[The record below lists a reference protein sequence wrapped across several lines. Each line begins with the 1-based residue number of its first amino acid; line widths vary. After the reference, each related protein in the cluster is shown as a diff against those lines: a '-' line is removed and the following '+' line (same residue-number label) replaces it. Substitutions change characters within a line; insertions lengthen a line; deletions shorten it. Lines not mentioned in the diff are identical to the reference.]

1 MIELY
6 KNRSETPLEAIT
18 RLRKERPELESE
30 TLSYAGRL
38 DPMAEGILPILVGS
52 EENKN
57 RADFLKKDKE
67 YKVEFLLGCSTDTG
81 DVLGIIT
88 NTKFD
93 IKSEKEIKEAIE
105 SLKQITE
112 QTYPWYS
119 SKTVAGIPL
128 FEYARNKDF
137 SIERPRKDI
146 TIYSVSEIIIKSADS
161 RTIFDDIT
169 RDIRLVQGDFRQIE
183 SLRSLYDAFR
193 EVPEELQII
202 ECTLQVSSGT
212 YIRGLVENI
221 SESLKIP
228 VLVHKLVRTKI
239 L

>member
-6 KNRSETPLEAIT
+6 KNRSETPLEAIM
-18 RLRKERPELESE
+18 RLRKEKPELESE

-57 RADFLKKDKE
+57 RADYLKKDKE
-67 YKVEFLLGCSTDTG
+67 YRVEFLLGCSTDTG

-88 NTKFD
+88 DTKFD
-93 IKSEKEIKEAIE
+93 TKKETEIRDTIE
-105 SLKQITE
+105 SLKQITV

-119 SKTVAGIPL
+119 SKTVNGIPL

-137 SIERPRKDI
+137 SIERPTREVS
-146 TIYSVSEIIIKSADS
+146 IYSVSDVVIKSAGS
-161 RTIFDDIT
+161 REVFDGIT

-183 SLRSLYDAFR
+183 SLRSWYDAFR

-202 ECTLQVSSGT
+202 ECTIKVSSGT

-221 SESLKIP
+221 SKSLKIP
-228 VLVHKLVRTKI
+228 SLVHKLIRTKI